1 MTKEHYLHSLLAD
14 LTGGDSI
21 ERREEERRGVT
32 LSVEK
37 DRRACPCGLCE
48 AKPERRFYIAA
59 DDAFDI

>member
-1 MTKEHYLHSLLAD
+1 MTKEEHYVHRLLAD

-21 ERREEERRGVT
+21 ERREVADGGSA

-48 AKPERRFYIAA
+48 AKPERRSPKVTPTQ
-59 DDAFDI
+59 

>member
-1 MTKEHYLHSLLAD
+1 MTQEHYLHSLLAD

-48 AKPERRFYIAA
+48 AKPERRS
-59 DDAFDI
+59 